1 MPQLDFS
8 TFPTQWIW
16 LAITFI
22 AMYVIMAKTALPR
35 IGQVLEE
42 RQDRI
47 DGNLEMAAQLKQE
60 AEEAADTYEQG
71 LTEARAESQ
80 TIIRQVTDELSAD
93 SAKHLSA
100 LGDDL
105 AGKVADAEKGI
116 AKAREAALGNVRELA
131 AEIAKEA
138 AGKLAGLKP
147 TDAKLGKA
155 IDAAMQE
162 RS

>member
-16 LAITFI
+16 LAITFV
-22 AMYVIMAKTALPR
+22 AMYLIMAKTALPR

-47 DGNLEMAAQLKQE
+47 DGNLEMAAQLKRE

-71 LTEARAESQ
+71 LSEARAQSQ
-80 TIIRQVTDELSAD
+80 TIIRQVTEELTAE
-93 SAKHLSA
+93 SAKQLSA
-100 LGDDL
+100 LGEKL
-105 AGKVADAEKGI
+105 AENVADAEGRI
-116 AKAREAALGNVRELA
+116 AKAREAALGNVRDLA

-138 AGKLAGLKP
+138 AGKLAGIKP